1 MNDNISSTPIMDAL
15 YETIKVSIYDYYIY
29 ELKYIRDSLI
39 FIDKNIKENL
49 ESIENRF
56 IEGIPNKDFKK
67 KIIEQH
73 KSIQQSII
81 EGLFIRQ
88 IALIEKFFVKLSLEI
103 YNEESN
109 KRYKYRPVIY
119 PPWYDKEKN
128 EKYFTD
134 SLKAVKY
141 LKETFNIGINNKK
154 EWEIYKNMTDIRH
167 QLAHGRTILKFES
180 VNIYNR
186 HNNIGKIL
194 IPLTDNSQYVH
205 LNIDVIPHIN
215 LAESFIKLIKDT
227 KECTYEKH
235 LSRYFPKP
243 E

>member
-1 MNDNISSTPIMDAL
+1 MKNNISLTPIIDA
-15 YETIKVSIYDYYIY
+15 YHETGKILTYDYYIF
-29 ELKYIRDSLI
+29 ELKYIQDSLI
-39 FIDKNIKENL
+39 FIDKNIKVNL
-49 ESIENRF
+49 EDMEIRF
-56 IEGIPNKDFKK
+56 SKEIPNKDFKK
-67 KIIEQH
+67 KILKQH
-73 KSIQQSII
+73 KSMRQSII

-88 IALIEKFFVKLSLEI
+88 IALIEKFFVKLSLAI

-128 EKYFTD
+128 KKYFTD

-141 LKETFNIGINNKK
+141 LKETFNISINNKK
-154 EWEIYKNMTDIRH
+154 EWEIYKNMTEIRH

-194 IPLTDNSQYVH
+194 IPLADNSQYAH
-205 LNIDVIPHIN
+205 LNIDVIPHVN

-227 KECTYEKH
+227 EECTYEKH